1 MPVSRRAPSTGGST
15 LAIQPRSEPSKKRD
29 GDALHRSPDPH
40 LRLHGSFQSDLA
52 VGATE
57 RPLPDP
63 AHHAAGFHLLGTGRG
78 LMLQVAHVRL
88 ADRQFVASS
97 AIGTSSSVIWV
108 SIRRLLS
115 LAPRCA
121 QGSGLSAT
129 VASINSLGLNKGAS
143 NDGET
148 DPRWSIRCRCAGRA

>member
-1 MPVSRRAPSTGGST
+1 MPCTDRQILIFDCTEAFSPILRSDDRA
-15 LAIQPRSEPSKKRD
+15 A
-29 GDALHRSPDPH
+29 A
-40 LRLHGSFQSDLA
+40 A
-52 VGATE
+52 
-57 RPLPDP
+57 DP
-63 AHHAAGFHLLGTGRG
+63 ALHAAGFHLLGTGRG